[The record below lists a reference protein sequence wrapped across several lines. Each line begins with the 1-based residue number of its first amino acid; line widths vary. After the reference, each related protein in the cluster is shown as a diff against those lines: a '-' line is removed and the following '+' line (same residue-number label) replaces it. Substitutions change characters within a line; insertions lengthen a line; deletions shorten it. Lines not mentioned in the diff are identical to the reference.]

1 VKLDK
6 LLARCGLAESVSD
19 GLRKIK
25 ARAVHIDGAV
35 KTEPVLHVNIPAEM
49 TIRVGRMLR
58 KVRIS

>member
-1 VKLDK
+1 MKLDK

-25 ARAVHIDGAV
+25 AKAVQIDGAV
-35 KTEPVLHVNIPAEM
+35 KTEPILHVTVPAEM

-58 KVRIS
+58 KVTIS